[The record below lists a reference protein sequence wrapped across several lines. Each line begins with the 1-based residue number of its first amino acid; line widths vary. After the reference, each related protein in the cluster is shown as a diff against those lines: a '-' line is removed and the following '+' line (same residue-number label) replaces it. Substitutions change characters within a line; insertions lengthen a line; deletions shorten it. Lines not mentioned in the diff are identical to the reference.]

1 MDFFA
6 VGSNKKDSI
15 KGTISPSEGDKALC
29 DPGVNECSS
38 FLLECFNNNIPSD
51 GLFSR
56 FDDQKKAVNFLNGLN
71 STQFSP
77 GVVRRFV
84 EATGCTVGTE
94 LHVSHPPD
102 ISNKRFVEA
111 WKVPYPSVE
120 LTPTVQSVNTPVL
133 VASDKFALKPLI
145 YPEEVQS
152 LTIPP
157 GTGDFLLSPWLG
169 IQMYNNG
176 EKVVLYSNVAVIV
189 LEWDGVGYSQ
199 VLLHQ
204 TGTVYKASVYN
215 NSAIVTY
222 NDGSNKIA
230 FYEKASTWALSST
243 LSWSYSQSDVALNG
257 PYILVGG
264 TQQAGITLNKSN
276 LSVYH
281 TASNTNYIAT
291 IPTQAYKY
299 PADPSVVV
307 GYDTEY
313 ITAGSYT
320 TQKIVYTQYYTS
332 SESMQ
337 IFYDAYL
344 PEGQTNVRFYTPIFL
359 RHPYTNDPYS
369 GFVMRTSQGELF
381 TYNYLHNWY
390 SAPLGIRLP
399 NNYSGYLLDQY
410 MVGFFLPSTNDYRV
424 LWAYG
429 NEELIDLYSY
439 NSVVHKK
446 FGGVFYP
453 VKYPY
458 YLTNNL
464 DGTLKL
470 LRIVPTH
477 YNEIGDGIL
486 TLKFECPELIS
497 STESFVSGYD
507 GLETCKFMISDDDV
521 VFWKWV
527 APNWVVESNPSLG
540 NDISTF
546 TAGCEAGFAP
556 LNSKVVYI
564 KVFLSSASKDNTPS
578 LVRSNISLT
587 VNYLSRSGKAVLCD
601 DSRVSINFESPTST
615 KITSHDPGVYAM
627 AGVVTVFA
635 PPIDT
640 NLDV

>member
-1 MDFFA
+1 MNFFA

-15 KGTISPSEGDKALC
+15 KGTINPSEGDKALC

-56 FDDQKKAVNFLNGLN
+56 FDDQKKAVNFLNGIN

-84 EATGCTVGTE
+84 EATGCTIGTE
-94 LHVSHPPD
+94 IRVPHPPD
-102 ISNKRFVEA
+102 TLNKRFVEV
-111 WKVPYPSVE
+111 WKIPYPAVP
-120 LTPTVQSVNTPVL
+120 LTPTVQSANTLVL

-157 GTGDFLLSPWLG
+157 GTGNFLLSPWSG

-176 EKVVLYSNVAVIV
+176 EKVVLYSDIAVIV

-222 NDGSNKIA
+222 NDGTDKIA

-243 LSWSYSQSDVALNG
+243 LSWSYSQNDIALNG
-257 PYILVGG
+257 SYILVGG
-264 TQQAGITLNKSN
+264 TQQAGITLNKSS

-291 IPTQAYKY
+291 IPTQTSKY

-307 GYDTEY
+307 GYDTAS

-320 TQKIVYTQYYTS
+320 TLKVVYTQYYAA
-332 SESMQ
+332 SESMS
-337 IFYDAYL
+337 IFSDAYL
-344 PEGQTNVRFYTPIFL
+344 PDGQVNVRFYNPPFL
-359 RHPYTNDPYS
+359 RHPYSNDPYA

-381 TYNYLHNWY
+381 PYNYLQGDY
-390 SAPLGIRLP
+390 STSLNINLP
-399 NNYSGYLLDQY
+399 SNYSGYLFDNY
-410 MVGFFLPSTNDYRV
+410 MVGFHLSAPNDYRV

-429 NEELIDLYSY
+429 NRELIDLYSY
-439 NSVVHKK
+439 NSTEHKRYE
-446 FGGVFYP
+446 GIFYP

-458 YLTNNL
+458 YLTNNQ
-464 DGTLKL
+464 DGTLRL
-470 LRIVPTH
+470 LSISTTN
-477 YNEIGDGIL
+477 YNEIGEGVLI
-486 TLKFECPELIS
+486 LKFECLEFIN
-497 STESFVSGYD
+497 STTGFTSGHD
-507 GLETCKFMISDDDV
+507 GIETCKFLISDDNI
-521 VFWKWV
+521 VFWKW
-527 APNWVVESNPSLG
+527 ASPNWVVESNPSLG
-540 NDISTF
+540 NNTATF

-564 KVFLSSASKDNTPS
+564 KVFLSSASKNSTPS
-578 LVRSNISLT
+578 LVRSSISLT
-587 VNYLSRSGKAVLCD
+587 VNYLSRSGKAMLCD
-601 DSRVSINFESPTST
+601 DSRISINFESPTST
-615 KITSHDPGVYAM
+615 KITSHDPGVYAL
-627 AGVVTVFA
+627 ASVVTLFA